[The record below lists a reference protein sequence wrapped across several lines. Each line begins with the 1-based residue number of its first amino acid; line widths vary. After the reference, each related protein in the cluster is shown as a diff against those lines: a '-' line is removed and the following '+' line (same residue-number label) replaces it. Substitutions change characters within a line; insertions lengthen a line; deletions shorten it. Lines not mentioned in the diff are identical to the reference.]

1 LNLQYNRLVE
11 IPDCLGCLTRLEYLN
26 LEGNRVERIP
36 DSICNLIN
44 LIHLNL
50 YGMRLTELPE
60 NIGNLVNLTE
70 LELEHNRLTRLPES
84 LGNLIHLTRLDLEGS
99 SLTSLPKNIGN
110 LSKLS
115 YLNLEENQ
123 LTDLPSSMGK
133 LTELTDLNLE
143 GNPLQDLSSLKNLS
157 ADREVLFL
165 GVDLPQRYWTKFSEW
180 KPQWLLEED
189 NAELRKVLIENV
201 GYERIC
207 EELAAIEIDTWREY
221 TLLRIEGNVDIEPIL
236 LLKMICPSTAHIHVL
251 RVPPE
256 IDSAESAITWINWG
270 IHPSQIA
277 IAT

>member
-1 LNLQYNRLVE
+1 
-11 IPDCLGCLTRLEYLN
+11 
-26 LEGNRVERIP
+26 
-36 DSICNLIN
+36 
-44 LIHLNL
+44 
-50 YGMRLTELPE
+50 MRLTELPE
-60 NIGNLVNLTE
+60 NIGNLINLTE

-99 SLTSLPKNIGN
+99 SLTSLPNDIGN

-115 YLNLEENQ
+115 DLNLEENQ
-123 LTDLPSSMGK
+123 LTDLPISMGK

-143 GNPLQDLSSLKNLS
+143 GNPLQDLSSLQGLS
-157 ADREVLFL
+157 ADLEVLFL

-189 NAELRKVLIENV
+189 NAELRKILIENV

-207 EELAAIEIDTWREY
+207 EELAAVEIDTWREY

-236 LLKMICPSTAHIHVL
+236 LLKMICPSTGHIHVL

-270 IHPSQIA
+270 IHPNEIA